1 MATVV
6 GILDRDSWSANTDNI
21 VIANPLSKTLTWIPR
36 DLWCPSLSDR
46 INRVF
51 ALGGLERLLS
61 ALRELEFQCDYGLV
75 LRRGATE
82 LALARVSVEVT
93 VDEPLDF
100 WYPLAPTRPL
110 EEGQKIVSFRPPT
123 ERLEGERIHQWVG
136 ARKGV
141 GRQTSDWHRMSCQQM
156 FLRALLDQQ
165 FSFASIISNGSLVQ
179 MSAED
184 AVEELA
190 RIDSNWSMH
199 SFKDARPKTIDGKMV
214 LVKGKRRSSLHCA
227 DAGAPQL
234 AVIVLALGA
243 PVVALDA
250 VRSVLAQK
258 PEVELVVVNSG
269 GGGMPQL
276 LASHG
281 LNVPVIE
288 YQERLNVGAARNI
301 GIKATSAPYV
311 AFLAADCMATPG
323 WVGQRIEAHQIGAAA
338 VGSAVMNSNPRNPIS
353 WAAHLATWPRRVPGS
368 RRGLAYGASYER
380 RLFEQHG
387 LFREDLPRGE
397 DDEFHDRLP
406 QEQKPIWNPAIH
418 TIHRNPTRLWHMISD
433 QYRRGGWAARAF
445 HELYNKSVV
454 CGFAGWRS
462 RSRVALR
469 AHRKVKKNIE
479 PMRFWR
485 DRLSRSQLLP
495 IASAHGIGNGR
506 GKSIVSWPGV

>member
-6 GILDRDSWSANTDNI
+6 GILDRDCWSANTDNI

-46 INRVF
+46 INRAF
-51 ALGGLERLLS
+51 ELGGLERLLS

-75 LRRGATE
+75 LRRSATE

-136 ARKGV
+136 ARKGI
-141 GRQTSDWHRMSCQQM
+141 GRQTSDWHRMGRQQM

-165 FSFASIISNGSLVQ
+165 FSFASIISNRSLVQ

-190 RIDSNWSMH
+190 RVDLNWSMH
-199 SFKDARPKTIDGKMV
+199 SFKDARPETIDGKMV
-214 LVKGKRRSSLHCA
+214 LVKGKKRSPLQCV

-288 YQERLNVGAARNI
+288 CQERLYVGAARNI

-323 WVGQRIEAHQIGAAA
+323 WVRQRIEAHQIGAAA

-433 QYRRGGWAARAF
+433 QYRRGGWAARTF

-462 RSRVALR
+462 RSRVALH
-469 AHRKVKKNIE
+469 AHRKVKKKY
-479 PMRFWR
+479 RAYA
-485 DRLSRSQLLP
+485 LLARPIIP
-495 IASAHGIGNGR
+495 IATAAYCVGAWNWQR
-506 GKSIVSWPGV
+506 QRQEQVSCPGV